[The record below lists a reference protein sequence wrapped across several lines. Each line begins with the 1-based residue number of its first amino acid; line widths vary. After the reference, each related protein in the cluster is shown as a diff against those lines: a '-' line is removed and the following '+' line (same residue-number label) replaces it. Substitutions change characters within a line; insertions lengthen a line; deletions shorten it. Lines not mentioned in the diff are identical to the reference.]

1 MQLSYDT
8 QAGLAAWI
16 SANAGTNDEQMD
28 RLRRNLSRAIQT
40 ELTERQRTMLL
51 MRYSQN
57 YSQAEIA
64 AELGVD
70 PSTVSRTLHRAE
82 GRLRRALRY
91 SF

>member
-1 MQLSYDT
+1 MRISFDT
-8 QAGLAAWI
+8 RVDLVEWI

-57 YSQAEIA
+57 YSQTEIA
-64 AELGVD
+64 AELGVN
-70 PSTVSRTLHRAE
+70 PSTVSRTLLRAE
-82 GRLRRALRY
+82 KRLQRALRY

>member
-8 QAGLAAWI
+8 RASLAAWI

-28 RLRRNLSRAIQT
+28 RLRRNLSQVIQT